1 MKRWLAMVA
10 VAVGILWCA
19 ARPCAAQDLM
29 TKDQLKALLGTPK
42 LYIIDIRT
50 PEEWSYTLYK
60 VQGAQREHAGDIN
73 AWIKKY
79 PLDGTIVVYCA

>member
-1 MKRWLAMVA
+1 MKRLLAMIA
-10 VAVGILWCA
+10 VVVGLLWCV

-29 TKDQLKALLGTPK
+29 TKDQLKALLGSPG

-50 PEEWSYTLYK
+50 PEEWSYTFYK
-60 VQGAQREHAGDIN
+60 VKGAQREMAGDIN

-79 PLDGTIVVYCA
+79 PTDGTIVVYCA